1 VVIEKKKSKSRH
13 ITMNMKSTQLKLD
26 KSSTGQ
32 VVHVRNGLALFVATL
47 LMSGCTHLN
56 MNGPLLGSASKDSSA
71 IATERVPPQMVQP
84 ICEGCLVDPV
94 VEYVDVVVPE
104 CLQPVALVT
113 HRPVCQVCDGYSV
126 SVRSQSGPGKCGEGE
141 S

>member
-1 VVIEKKKSKSRH
+1 MMSRKNRVDSKKYAIKGDKL
-13 ITMNMKSTQLKLD
+13 TQLLLIGCVAII
-26 KSSTGQ
+26 SS
-32 VVHVRNGLALFVATL
+32 A
-47 LMSGCTHLN
+47 CTPL
-56 MNGPLLGSASKDSSA
+56 GTQQPLLHTSSSSELVA
-71 IATERVPPQMVQP
+71 VDQSMLHKCDGCMVEP
-84 ICEGCLVDPV
+84 LI
-94 VEYVDVVVPE
+94 EYVDVVVPE